1 MALIQ
6 CDGISIAYEGQ
17 TVVKDLSFQ
26 IGQGDYLCIV
36 GENGSGKSTLVKSLL
51 GLKQPFQGEIMLG
64 DGLKQNEIGYLPQQT
79 VVQRDFPASVY
90 EVVLSGRLNSRG
102 WKPFYSAA
110 DKQAAREN
118 MELLGIPTMEHQCFR
133 DLSGGQKQRVLL
145 ARALCATKKLLLLD
159 EPVTGLDPLVTAEF
173 YQLIKGSTKN
183 LKLQWSW
190 CPMILKAPCSMQA
203 ISCTYRKVPDS
214 GVLQKN
220 IETARQAGNFWE
232 VRWMFDTVAEMLSY
246 PFMVRAFLVG
256 SLVALCS
263 ALLGVSLVLK
273 RYSMIGDG
281 LSHVGFGAMAVAAA
295 LNAAP
300 LAVAIP
306 VVVVAAVL
314 LLRISGSSKI
324 KGDAAI
330 ALISTG
336 ALAME

>member
-26 IGQGDYLCIV
+26 IEQGDYLCIV

-51 GLKQPFQGEIMLG
+51 GLKQPFQGQILLG

-79 VVQRDFPASVY
+79 VVQREFPASVY

-118 MELLGIPTMEHQCFR
+118 MELLGIRTMEHQCFR

-173 YQLIKGSTKN
+173 YQLIERINKEAEIAVVMVSH
-183 LKLQWSW
+183 
-190 CPMILKAPCSMQA
+190 
-203 ISCTYRKVPDS
+203 D
-214 GVLQKN
+214 
-220 IETARQAGNFWE
+220 IE
-232 VRWMFDTVAEMLSY
+232 
-246 PFMVRAFLVG
+246 
-256 SLVALCS
+256 S
-263 ALLGVSLVLK
+263 ALQYASHILHLQEGARFWGTTEQYRNSEVGRNFLGGE
-273 RYSMIGDG
+273 M
-281 LSHVGFGAMAVAAA
+281 HV
-295 LNAAP
+295 
-300 LAVAIP
+300 
-306 VVVVAAVL
+306 
-314 LLRISGSSKI
+314 
-324 KGDAAI
+324 
-330 ALISTG
+330 
-336 ALAME
+336 

>member
-118 MELLGIPTMEHQCFR
+118 MELLGIRTMEPQCFR

-173 YQLIKGSTKN
+173 YQLIERINKESEIAVVMV
-183 LKLQWSW
+183 SH
-190 CPMILKAPCSMQA
+190 
-203 ISCTYRKVPDS
+203 D
-214 GVLQKN
+214 
-220 IETARQAGNFWE
+220 IE
-232 VRWMFDTVAEMLSY
+232 
-246 PFMVRAFLVG
+246 
-256 SLVALCS
+256 S
-263 ALLGVSLVLK
+263 ALQYASHILHLQESARFWGTTEEYRNSEAGRKFLGGEMDV
-273 RYSMIGDG
+273 
-281 LSHVGFGAMAVAAA
+281 
-295 LNAAP
+295 
-300 LAVAIP
+300 
-306 VVVVAAVL
+306 
-314 LLRISGSSKI
+314 
-324 KGDAAI
+324 
-330 ALISTG
+330 
-336 ALAME
+336 